1 VRTLRPLFVGFVIVA
16 TAACSNQ
23 PLSSDNMPDLASPA
37 DLATHDLATS
47 DLAIP
52 PDMTQPDLALCAP
65 ESDIVFCARL
75 QKSCETVNGTDNCGH
90 ARSAVCGTCSGA
102 KSACLAN
109 VCVAP
114 ACASSFSASGTPV
127 SSVSVTGVQEAL
139 LGASA
144 NGDSL
149 LFLRAPANACV
160 GTNTTLLLADPIA
173 PGVGQYTS
181 RDLTSLP
188 NLGGFARTE
197 ETMTLTADGLGIVG
211 AMSSFNGFQIST
223 RSAVGATDFGAA
235 VPGPFAQLNAALPTA
250 TWIGWPVLSTD
261 GLAFYYHVTGAGDP
275 SLDGN
280 YESLRSSTSV
290 PFPAGTLLPALVQAW
305 DGVSGI
311 SPDRLALFVT
321 KNFGTAML
329 TRSSLSQPFA
339 APVGGSPP
347 GSAYRVV
354 PIAGCDTLIGTCE
367 PGGCLNEDI
376 CVWTAQ

>member
-1 VRTLRPLFVGFVIVA
+1 MRTLLLLFSGLVIVA
-16 TAACSNQ
+16 AAACSNQ
-23 PLSSDNMPDLASPA
+23 PLSSDDMPDLASPA
-37 DLATHDLATS
+37 DLATS

-52 PDMTQPDLALCAP
+52 PDMSQPDLALCTP
-65 ESDIVFCARL
+65 ESDVAFCARL
-75 QKSCETVNGTDNCGH
+75 HKSCETVSDSDNCGH
-90 ARSAVCGTCSGA
+90 ARSADCGTCSGA

-114 ACASSFSASGTPV
+114 ACASSFSASGTAV
-127 SSVSVTGVQEAL
+127 SSVSVTGTQEAL

-144 NGDSL
+144 SGDSL
-149 LFLRAPANACV
+149 LYLRAPANACV
-160 GTNTTLLLADPIA
+160 GANATLLLLADPIA

-188 NLGGFARTE
+188 SLAGFARTE

-211 AMSSFNGFQIST
+211 ATSGVPEFQIST
-223 RSAVGATDFGAA
+223 RSAVGATDFGTA
-235 VPGPFAQLNAALPTA
+235 VAGPFAQINAALPTA

-261 GLAFYYHVTGAGDP
+261 GLAFYYHVTGAGDS

-280 YESLRSSTSV
+280 YESVRSSTSV
-290 PFPAGTLLPALVQAW
+290 PFPPGALLPSLVQTW

-311 SPDRLALFVT
+311 SPDRLTLFVT
-321 KNFGTAML
+321 KSFGTALL

-339 APVGGSPP
+339 TPLAGSPP

-367 PGGCLNEDI
+367 PGGCVNEDI